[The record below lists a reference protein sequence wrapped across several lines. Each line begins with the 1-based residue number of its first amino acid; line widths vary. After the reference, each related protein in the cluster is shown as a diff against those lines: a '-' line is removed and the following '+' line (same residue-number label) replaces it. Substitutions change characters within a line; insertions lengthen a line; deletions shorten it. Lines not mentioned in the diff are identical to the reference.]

1 MPLSQYDSVFLPLH
15 ARVIRT
21 NFHLPEGASGDAAV
35 RTRPGAQHA
44 DELSRE
50 APFDSLGSSTALSGF
65 SYREVVDGVP
75 NAVIVTDPGGFI
87 VMWNATAELLY
98 GWSEREVLGRAIVE
112 LLVPNADDDLAPTRR
127 KPIANGYE
135 ADRLLIS
142 KSGELLDV
150 YVPTRASRTL

>member
-1 MPLSQYDSVFLPLH
+1 MTLTANWNYP
-15 ARVIRT
+15 T
-21 NFHLPEGASGDAAV
+21 AV
-35 RTRPGAQHA
+35 RFGPGRIR
-44 DELSRE
+44 ELAEICTSIGLK
-50 APFDSLGSSTALSGF
+50 APL
-65 SYREVVDGVP
+65 
-75 NAVIVTDPGGFI
+75 IVTDPGGFI